1 MKFGPRKPN
10 FKKRIKARTTGKIKR
25 KVKKSVNPFYG
36 KKGMGWIKDPKKA
49 AYNKVYQQTTFDLL
63 PSLSKKDRPSTSNPS
78 AIGCFP
84 ILLLVLSLAYPILF
98 VLSIPFT
105 LYSIRTQ
112 KRKKE
117 LLVYNQ
123 RMNEQLLDIDLL
135 IEESQKIKG
144 LVPFF
149 ERIDKLFTLEEAVL
163 QDLKE
168 GVEKERFEKEDA
180 KKLTEAMKGKIEN
193 LLKEYIVN
201 YEKASY
207 LDAMDLKTKKGQ
219 INNYEASYED
229 LQNYQ
234 AFFNARIKFFIEE
247 NWREIK

>member
-1 MKFGPRKPN
+1 
-10 FKKRIKARTTGKIKR
+10 
-25 KVKKSVNPFYG
+25 
-36 KKGMGWIKDPKKA
+36 
-49 AYNKVYQQTTFDLL
+49 
-63 PSLSKKDRPSTSNPS
+63 
-78 AIGCFP
+78 
-84 ILLLVLSLAYPILF
+84 
-98 VLSIPFT
+98 
-105 LYSIRTQ
+105 TQ